1 MYNLHSSVLL
11 VHPLINFL
19 FSTNQTL
26 FDFFLKG
33 GEKRIKKKTLISRML
48 SSAECSTWY
57 AVILTIAVAVV
68 AVNLLS
74 IILYIKNS
82 TLRTRA
88 MYLVINLSV
97 ADMFVGGN
105 ATFYVVVYFLLH
117 GCEVKYVFPILQ
129 ELPPIMF
136 VPSLTGIW
144 FSITS
149 VAGIVAISLD
159 RMHATFRPFRHRNIK
174 KWAYG
179 VTIAGV
185 WTLTAMIVIPFPL
198 IRLYGNL
205 QQQWQLLF
213 PFYLW
218 RSYCCLCLVVICVSY
233 TSIALKFWCG
243 TRPPSHGAAN
253 RQRKLT
259 VTLFIMTIVSLLLCL
274 PFVVYTFVLSSDLV
288 RVSFLTDKRLRLYF
302 SLLYHTNSLVNP
314 IIYTIRIPAFRKA
327 LLILFKRRQ
336 RENAAIPLQAR

>member
-1 MYNLHSSVLL
+1 MT
-11 VHPLINFL
+11 I
-19 FSTNQTL
+19 
-26 FDFFLKG
+26 
-33 GEKRIKKKTLISRML
+33 

-57 AVILTIAVAVV
+57 AVFLTIAVAVV

-74 IILYIKNS
+74 IILFVKNS
-82 TLRTRA
+82 NLRTRA
-88 MYLVINLSV
+88 MYLVINLTV
-97 ADMFVGGN
+97 ADMFVGGI
-105 ATFYVVVYFLLH
+105 AIFDVVFQFLLY
-117 GCEVKYVFPILQ
+117 GCESENILQ
-129 ELPPIMF
+129 SFFKREWQAVSFTTINMWLPLTS
-136 VPSLTGIW
+136 VTGI
-144 FSITS
+144 T
-149 VAGIVAISLD
+149 VISLD

-185 WTLTAMIVIPFPL
+185 WILTAMIVIPFPL

-213 PFYLW
+213 PWYLW
-218 RSYCCLCLVVICVSY
+218 RSYCCLCLIVICVSY

-243 TRPPSHGAAN
+243 SRPPSHGAAN

-259 VTLFIMTIVSLLLCL
+259 VTLFIMTIVSLLLWL
-274 PFVVYTFVLSSDLV
+274 PYVVHTFVLRSVLV
-288 RVSFLTDKRLRLYF
+288 RFSFLTHLRLRLSF

-314 IIYTIRIPAFRKA
+314 IIYTIRMPEFRRA

-336 RENAAIPLQAR
+336 RQNAGIPLQAR

>member
-1 MYNLHSSVLL
+1 MAISS
-11 VHPLINFL
+11 
-19 FSTNQTL
+19 T
-26 FDFFLKG
+26 
-33 GEKRIKKKTLISRML
+33 
-48 SSAECSTWY
+48 ECSTWF
-57 AVILTIAVAVV
+57 AVYLTITVAIV

-74 IILYIKNS
+74 IILFVKNS
-82 TLRTRA
+82 NLRTRA
-88 MYLVINLSV
+88 MYLVINLTV
-97 ADMFVGGN
+97 ADMFVGGS
-105 ATFYVVVYFLLH
+105 ATFFAVTYFLLY
-117 GCEVKYVFPILQ
+117 GCEFADEFFIRLEWPPIL
-129 ELPPIMF
+129 F
-136 VPSLTGIW
+136 VLHIINIW
-144 FSITS
+144 FSFTS
-149 VAGIVAISLD
+149 VTGIAIISLD

-185 WTLTAMIVIPFPL
+185 WILTALILITFPL
-198 IRLYGNL
+198 IIRYGDWL

-218 RSYCCLCLVVICVSY
+218 LSCCCLCLVVICVSY

-259 VTLFIMTIVSLLLCL
+259 VTLFIMTIVSLLLWL

-288 RVSFLTDKRLRLYF
+288 RVSFLTHLRLRLSF

-314 IIYTIRIPAFRKA
+314 IIYTIRMPEFRRA

-336 RENAAIPLQAR
+336 RQNAAIPLQAR